1 MNSGLMA
8 GRTRYLKEGLESVS
22 EMCKVIEDARK
33 ESLMEV
39 AIRMLEARKYALE
52 ENAII
57 LVFLL
62 LK

>member
-1 MNSGLMA
+1 M
-8 GRTRYLKEGLESVS
+8 S